1 MQAFVGVG
9 TVTNIV
15 AIMVGSLVGL
25 ALGNRLSVRTRDS
38 VTDVL
43 GLVTLVVGGTSLLP
57 LMQPTLKNA
66 VPAGAALIVVLL
78 ALLLGTILGSALRL
92 EDRLNDLG
100 EWARR
105 KLGGRTH
112 SGFAEGFVTATLIF
126 CIGPLAILGSL
137 SDGLGRG
144 SEQLIVKSVLDGFA
158 SIAFASALGAGVM
171 ASIVPVAIYQG
182 GITLAGFL
190 LGDVLPA
197 AQVDAITVTGGLIL
211 MGLALRLLDV
221 KAVRVADMI
230 PALAVAPVLVWVAGL
245 L

>member
-15 AIMVGSLVGL
+15 TIVVGSLIGL
-25 ALGNRLSVRTRDS
+25 ALGNRLSARTRDS

-43 GLVTLVVGGTSLLP
+43 GLVTLVVGGTSLIP
-57 LMQPTLKNA
+57 LLQPTLKEA
-66 VPAGAALIVVLL
+66 VPAGAALIVILL

-144 SEQLIVKSVLDGFA
+144 AEQLIVKSVLDGFA
-158 SIAFASALGAGVM
+158 SIAFASALGVGVM
-171 ASIVPVAIYQG
+171 LSVVPVALYQG
-182 GITLAGFL
+182 TMTLIGYL

-211 MGLALRLLDV
+211 MGLSLRLLDI

-230 PALAVAPVLVWVAGL
+230 PALAFAPLMVWGAGL
-245 L
+245 F

>member
-25 ALGNRLSVRTRDS
+25 ALGNRLSARTRDS

>member
-1 MQAFVGVG
+1 
-9 TVTNIV
+9 
-15 AIMVGSLVGL
+15 MVGSLVGL
-25 ALGNRLSVRTRDS
+25 ALGNRLSARTRDS